1 MYLFDLA
8 GAPRVEDLKT
18 KELMAQLRTK
28 EHKLITI
35 VQSIPT
41 PQKIMENTNCTVKE
55 IVPIYL
61 HLSFHT
67 GWLDQQT

>member
-1 MYLFDLA
+1 MYLFDLT

-18 KELMAQLRTK
+18 KKLMAQLRPK

-35 VQSIPT
+35 VQSIPAL
-41 PQKIMENTNCTVKE
+41 QKIMENTTCTVKE

>member
-18 KELMAQLRTK
+18 KKLMAQLRTK

-35 VQSIPT
+35 VQSIPA
-41 PQKIMENTNCTVKE
+41 PQKIMENTTCTVNE

>member
-18 KELMAQLRTK
+18 KKLKAQLRTK
-28 EHKLITI
+28 EHKPITI
-35 VQSIPT
+35 AQSIPA
-41 PQKIMENTNCTVKE
+41 PQKIMENTTCTVKE

-67 GWLDQQT
+67 GWLDQLT